1 MKNELYEE
9 FAKEKF
15 NQDNNYQAI
24 ISKVKEGYTMK
35 KNKSKKYKILN
46 IAAVF
51 VVAIITGIFAQNIYA
66 KIQWDIKFKEY
77 QYRPVEEAKG
87 SLEEAKESGYAQVIN
102 MDYITQDGISAKVD
116 SMLLTDD
123 CFDAN
128 VSFKFDES
136 VVLDS
141 EKFTFG
147 YAVYDQNKNIYQISG
162 RIHMDSPEKYATITP
177 FIYRELGVDYN
188 KKDIYAIQLSDRG
201 GLGNIEASE
210 ENRTITTNITIRARD
225 SFPKSKKIYI
235 RLFDLGY
242 TMLDVDLENS
252 DPEKRITNAEDFQL
266 SKAEWIFEIDVPDKF
281 QERQTLELKLQDE
294 IPDLEIEKI
303 TLTEA
308 GMVLRFKSEGYRNLI
323 SAGKDMKGNEF
334 SEARANYLSIT
345 DGEGKVY
352 QDLGGGTTQNGG
364 YKMILDAG
372 KKDLD
377 KKLYI
382 NFNSDGKQYTSELVV
397 K

>member
-1 MKNELYEE
+1 MKNGIYEE

-24 ISKVKEGYTMK
+24 ISKIKEGDTMK

-46 IAAVF
+46 IAAIF

-87 SLEEAKESGYAQVIN
+87 SLEEVKESGYAQVIN

-116 SMLLTDD
+116 SILLTDD

-128 VSFKFDES
+128 VSFKFNKD

-147 YAVYDQNKNIYQISG
+147 YAVYDENKNIYQISG
-162 RIHMDSPEKYATITP
+162 RIHMDSPAKYDAITP
-177 FIYRELGVDYN
+177 FIYRELGVEYN
-188 KKDIYAIQLSDRG
+188 KNDIYSTQLSDSS
-201 GLGNIEASE
+201 GLGNIEADE
-210 ENRTITTNITIRARD
+210 ENRTITTNVTIRARD

-242 TMLDVDLENS
+242 TMFDVDLT
-252 DPEKRITNAEDFQL
+252 EKRITNAEDFQL

-281 QERQTLELKLQDE
+281 QERQTLELKLQNE

-308 GMVLRFKSEGYRNLI
+308 GMVLKFKSEGYNNLI
-323 SAGKDMKGNEF
+323 SAGKDMKNNEF
-334 SEARANYLSIT
+334 SKARENYLSIT
-345 DGEGKVY
+345 DGDGKIY
-352 QDLGGGTTQNGG
+352 QDLGGGTTQDGG

-372 KKDLD
+372 KKDLN

-382 NFNSDGKQYTSELVV
+382 NFNSDGKQYTSELVT

>member
-1 MKNELYEE
+1 MKNRLYED

-15 NQDNNYQAI
+15 NKERNYKAI
-24 ISKVKEGYTMK
+24 VTKVKEVDVMK
-35 KNKSKKYKILN
+35 ESRSKKYKILN
-46 IAAVF
+46 IAAIF
-51 VVAIITGIFAQNIYA
+51 IVAIIIGSVAPNIYA

-77 QYRPVEEAKG
+77 QTRQVGEAKG
-87 SLEEAKESGYAQVIN
+87 SLEEAKESGYGQVIN
-102 MDYITQDGISAKVD
+102 MDYVTQDGISAKID
-116 SMLLTDD
+116 SILLTDD

-128 VSFKFDES
+128 VSFKFDEN

-147 YAVYDQNKNIYQISG
+147 YAVYDENKNIYQVSG
-162 RIHMDSPEKYATITP
+162 RIHMNAKDKYDVTP
-177 FIYRELGVDYN
+177 LFIYKELGVDYN
-188 KKDIYAIQLSDRG
+188 KRDIYAIQLSDTS
-201 GLGNIEASE
+201 GLGNVEAKE
-210 ENRTITTNITIRARD
+210 ENRTITTNITMRARD
-225 SFPKSKKIYI
+225 SYPRSKKIYI

-242 TMLDVDLENS
+242 TMFDLDLENN
-252 DPEKRITNAEDFQL
+252 DLEKRISATEDFIL

-308 GMVLRFKSEGYRNLI
+308 GMVLRFKSEGYHNLI
-323 SAGKDMKGNEF
+323 ATGKDMKGNEF

-345 DGEGKVY
+345 NGEGKVY

-382 NFNSDGKQYTSELVV
+382 NFNSGGKQYTSELVV